1 MKKLSILIFLL
12 LALAGC
18 SEINSLKTS
27 TTIQNEK
34 IGKENKIDEQSLTAK
49 ENKNQTAKPQTKQNE
64 VEEALKTCEIN
75 NFKYTRDECILNA
88 AYSEVYAYNK
98 GESELPKLYIC
109 EAITAGSDEQYQCH
123 WIFATLYKNLD
134 LCKYLN
140 DSKAEECQKAIY
152 YKTANA
158 EWNLSQGIPPYA
170 DPGLLVYEGTA
181 KLTGWIVYRPFYVGE
196 DQPHFHVADESI
208 KDLPYLNRKFLDFNL
223 FKVSEEIQ
231 EKLKNSSEQN
241 PITIEVNEISFKS
254 EGTPSIKIT
263 KTY

>member
-1 MKKLSILIFLL
+1 MKKFSILILL
-12 LALAGC
+12 ILLITGC
-18 SEINSLKTS
+18 SNIDKSKAPTITKNEI
-27 TTIQNEK
+27 Q
-34 IGKENKIDEQSLTAK
+34 KENKTDEKSINP
-49 ENKNQTAKPQTKQNE
+49 NKNLDPQEQNE
-64 VEEALKTCEIN
+64 VEEALRICEIN

-88 AYSEVYAYNK
+88 AYSEVYSYDK
-98 GESELPKLYIC
+98 GKSESPKLYIC
-109 EAITAGSDEQYQCH
+109 EAITAGSEEQFQCY
-123 WIFATLYKNLD
+123 WVFATLYKNLD

-140 DSKAEECQKAIY
+140 DGKTEDCKKAIY
-152 YKTANA
+152 YKTENA
-158 EWNLSQGIPPYA
+158 EWNLSHGIPPYA